1 MTPDTRRHADAERLS
16 RWVREHGRSVFGFL
30 VSLTG
35 DRHLAEDLTQEVFV
49 RAWEARERYD
59 DVGRERG
66 YLLRIADRLAC
77 DAGRRKRGQRSDGT
91 PRSREIGVDDDTW
104 QVIEPH
110 DERLPPEVCAT
121 QLESERE
128 LHAAMQSLSEPQRRT
143 LLLRF
148 FGQLE
153 FHDIAVTLGCPLNTA
168 LSHARRGLEALRK
181 LLSPLS

>member
-1 MTPDTRRHADAERLS
+1 MTPDARRHADAERLS
-16 RWVREHGRSVFGFL
+16 RWIREHGQVVFGFL
-30 VSLTG
+30 VSLVE

-59 DVGRERG
+59 DVGRERS

-77 DAGRRKRGQRSDGT
+77 DCGRKVAQQREQTVDTTAWSSLEPSDLASPDDRLT
-91 PRSREIGVDDDTW
+91 RREHE
-104 QVIEPH
+104 Q
-110 DERLPPEVCAT
+110 A
-121 QLESERE
+121 
-128 LHAAMQSLSEPQRRT
+128 LHAALGSLSEPQRRA

-153 FHDIAVTLGCPLNTA
+153 FREIAVTLGCPLNTA

-181 LLSPLS
+181 LLSSQLL